1 MKKKFLTSFILTFV
15 LLVSCVSSSFLMVY
29 AADIILTDKTVSV
42 SGAPENGSLIV
53 AAYDS
58 DNALLDCKIYN
69 GADSINYAEDL
80 KESLYDAASIKAF
93 LWNMGSIEPLANV
106 QTLSVTPIPTPTP
119 APAEKPNRVLTVY
132 FSYTNNTESLAQKVQ
147 NVTNSDIYEIN
158 AKEPYTDEI
167 LEYYGDNRAYREQN
181 NRSTRPEISD
191 VPANINDYDVI
202 MLGFPI
208 WYGYAPR
215 VVCTFLES
223 CDLSDKT
230 IMPFCTSGSSSI
242 SASVSEIQTLCPDS
256 TVTTGFRGTAS
267 TTDAQI
273 QNWLDTNHFSNAVK
287 KRLKLNAGGNE
298 IIIKLNDSNTANS
311 LASMLPLTLNF
322 EDYNNTEK
330 IAYLTNALDTSDAP
344 ASFDPAIGDLTLYSP
359 WGNLALFYKDFPSSS
374 GLVPIGKVETGIEYM
389 TTLAGEVTAE
399 LY

>member
-1 MKKKFLTSFILTFV
+1 MKKKFLTSFILTLS
-15 LLVSCVSSSFLMVY
+15 LLVSCISSSFLTAH
-29 AADIILTDKTVSV
+29 AANIVLTDETVSV
-42 SGAPENGSLIV
+42 SDKPENSSLIV

-58 DNALLDCKIYN
+58 DNALLGCKIYN
-69 GADSINYAEDL
+69 GADSVNYTEDL
-80 KESLYDAASIKAF
+80 KESLYDAVSIKAF
-93 LWNMGSIEPLANV
+93 LWNMENIEPLATA
-106 QTLSVTPIPTPTP
+106 QTLSVTPTPTPTP
-119 APAEKPNRVLTVY
+119 TENPNRVLTVY
-132 FSYTNNTESLAQKVQ
+132 FSYTNNTESLAKKVQ
-147 NVTNSDIYEIN
+147 GVTNSDIYEIT

-181 NRSTRPEISD
+181 NKSTRPEISG

-223 CDLSDKT
+223 CDLSGKT
-230 IMPFCTSGSSSI
+230 IMPFCTSGSSGI
-242 SASVSEIQTLCPDS
+242 SSGVSEIKTLCPDS
-256 TVTTGFRGTAS
+256 TVTSGFRGTAS
-267 TTDAQI
+267 TTDTEI

-287 KRLKLNAGGNE
+287 KRLKLNVGGNE

-311 LASMLPLTLNF
+311 LVSMLPLTLNF
-322 EDYNNTEK
+322 SDFNSTEK
-330 IAYLTNALDTSDAP
+330 IAYLPDTLDTSDAP
-344 ASFDPAIGDLTLYSP
+344 ASFDPSIGDLTLYSP
-359 WGNLALFYKDFPSSS
+359 WGNLALFYKDFSSSS

-389 TTLAGEVTAE
+389 TSLAGEVTAE

>member
-1 MKKKFLTSFILTFV
+1 MKKKFLTSFILTLS
-15 LLVSCVSSSFLMVY
+15 LLVSCISSSFLTAH
-29 AADIILTDKTVSV
+29 AANIVLTDETVSV
-42 SGAPENGSLIV
+42 SDKPENSSLIV

-58 DNALLDCKIYN
+58 DNALLGCKIYN
-69 GADSINYAEDL
+69 GADSVNYTEDL
-80 KESLYDAASIKAF
+80 KESLYDAVSIKAF
-93 LWNMGSIEPLANV
+93 LWNMGNIEPLATA
-106 QTLSVTPIPTPTP
+106 QTLSVTPTPT
-119 APAEKPNRVLTVY
+119 ENPNRVLTVY
-132 FSYTNNTESLAQKVQ
+132 FSYTNNTESLAKKVQ
-147 NVTNSDIYEIN
+147 GVTNSDIYEIT

-181 NRSTRPEISD
+181 NKSTRPEISG

-223 CDLSDKT
+223 CDLSGKT
-230 IMPFCTSGSSSI
+230 IMPFCTSGSSGI
-242 SASVSEIQTLCPDS
+242 SSGVSEIKTLCPDS
-256 TVTTGFRGTAS
+256 TVTSGFRGTAS
-267 TTDAQI
+267 TTDTEI

-287 KRLKLNAGGNE
+287 KRLKLNVGGNE

-311 LASMLPLTLNF
+311 LVSMLPLTLNF
-322 EDYNNTEK
+322 SDFNSTEK
-330 IAYLTNALDTSDAP
+330 IAYLPDTLDTSDAP
-344 ASFDPAIGDLTLYSP
+344 ESFDPSIGDLTLYAP
-359 WGNLALFYKDFPSSS
+359 WGNLALFYKDFPNSS

-389 TTLAGEVTAE
+389 TSLAGKVTAE

>member
-15 LLVSCVSSSFLMVY
+15 LLVSYVSSSFLMVY

-181 NRSTRPEISD
+181 NRSTRPEISG

-208 WYGYAPR
+208 WYEYAPR

-223 CDLSDKT
+223 CDLSGKT

-256 TVTTGFRGTAS
+256 TVTAGFRGTAS

-322 EDYNNTEK
+322 EDYNSTEK
-330 IAYLTNALDTSDAP
+330 IAYLTDTLDTSDAP
-344 ASFDPAIGDLTLYSP
+344 ANFDPAIGDLTLYSP